1 MMAGK
6 QTLRAETLA
15 SQWAQALPER
25 AMLDYSLVYVDA
37 QTGDVNVLSYNELGT
52 CALAAAGVLH
62 VGGVVLQS
70 CVMVKAS

>member
-15 SQWAQALPER
+15 SQWAQVLPER
-25 AMLDYSLVYVDA
+25 AMLDYSLAYVDV
-37 QTGDVNVLSYNELGT
+37 QTGDVNVLSYDELGT
-52 CALAAAGVLH
+52 CAQAAAGVLH
-62 VGGVVLQS
+62 VGGVILQS

>member
-6 QTLRAETLA
+6 QTLRAGTLA

-25 AMLDYSLVYVDA
+25 AMLDFSLAYVDV

-52 CALAAAGVLH
+52 CAQAAVGVLH
-62 VGGVVLQS
+62 VGGVILQN
-70 CVMVKAS
+70 CVVVKVS